1 MVSKSL
7 NSELNE
13 SLRLINYRRD
23 LILSEQPKKQFSGYP
38 IEWGPTGFTSSHE
51 TKKYFE
57 TEEERRKFVHNVLD
71 VAAIASLFF
80 GPYGWLVG
88 AGIEG
93 LNAYLYL
100 QEGDPYE
107 FGLRVVFMFLP
118 FDQLITKIPAVR
130 RLGKKG
136 LEILVEKILAKSKNF
151 SRDEWEVITQ
161 FMNLTSPELK
171 ELIKLGARYAM
182 KVSFRKLFTETSIY
196 GFVRFFMMMK
206 KSFPNIYKGSAVVGK
221 IAGIWWTYDQL
232 AAKFG
237 ILPKERM
244 TDKQKKVSVTQV
256 EDDFEIQ
263 KKNIMTTEQEK
274 YMKVYEQAMS
284 EESQN
289 EASKAL
295 EQLKNKRKIQTK

>member
-1 MVSKSL
+1 MVSKSF

-23 LILSEQPKKQFSGYP
+23 LILSEQPKPQVM
-38 IEWGPTGFTSSHE
+38 WGPTGFTTSYE

-57 TEEERRKFVHNVLD
+57 TKEERRKFVHNVLD

-80 GPYGWLVG
+80 GPFGWAVG
-88 AGIEG
+88 TAIEG
-93 LNAYLYL
+93 LNVYLYL

-107 FGLRVVFMFLP
+107 FGLRVVFLFVP

-130 RLGKKG
+130 RIGKKG
-136 LEILVEKILAKSKNF
+136 LDILVEKILAKSKNF
-151 SRDEWEVITQ
+151 TRDEWEVITQ

-171 ELIKLGARYAM
+171 QLIKSGARYAM
-182 KVSFRKLFTETSIY
+182 KVSFKKLFTETSIY

-206 KSFPNIYKGSAVVGK
+206 KSFPKIYKGSEVVGK

-237 ILPKERM
+237 ILPKEKM
-244 TDKQKKVSVTQV
+244 TDEQKKVSVNKV
-256 EDDFEIQ
+256 EEDFETQ
-263 KKNIMTTEQEK
+263 KKTILITEQQK

-284 EESQN
+284 EETQN

-295 EQLKNKRKIQTK
+295 EQLKEKRKIQTK

>member
-1 MVSKSL
+1 M
-7 NSELNE
+7 
-13 SLRLINYRRD
+13 
-23 LILSEQPKKQFSGYP
+23 
-38 IEWGPTGFTSSHE
+38 WGPTGFTTSYE

-57 TEEERRKFVHNVLD
+57 TKEERRKFVHNVLD

-80 GPYGWLVG
+80 GPYGWAVG
-88 AGIEG
+88 TAIEG
-93 LNAYLYL
+93 LNVYLYL

-107 FGLRVVFMFLP
+107 FGLRVVFLFVP

-130 RLGKKG
+130 RIGKKG
-136 LEILVEKILAKSKNF
+136 LDILVEKILAKSKNF
-151 SRDEWEVITQ
+151 TRDEWEVITQ

-171 ELIKLGARYAM
+171 QLIKSGARYAM
-182 KVSFRKLFTETSIY
+182 KVSFKKLFTETSIY

-206 KSFPNIYKGSAVVGK
+206 KSFPKIYKGSGVVGK

-237 ILPKERM
+237 ILPKEKM
-244 TDKQKKVSVTQV
+244 TDEQKKVSVNKV
-256 EDDFEIQ
+256 EEDFETQ
-263 KKNIMTTEQEK
+263 KKTILITEQQK

-284 EESQN
+284 EETQN

-295 EQLKNKRKIQTK
+295 EQLKEKRKIQTK